1 MSSNTNRLVNQEGQ
15 ERYVNEAAAVATGI
29 SQNDDDFFDA
39 VVELNK
45 ERIEEKAE
53 MSPSQRARGLTNNV
67 AGNAADLGA

>member
-1 MSSNTNRLVNQEGQ
+1 MVNQEGQ

-45 ERIEEKAE
+45 ERIEEKA
-53 MSPSQRARGLTNNV
+53 
-67 AGNAADLGA
+67 